1 MKKKKWIAVLLIFG
15 LLAVLFTPIPAGEL
29 RDGGTK
35 VYRALTYTL
44 VNWHRVCAE
53 PDGIYEALRVY
64 PFPDSMRTVSEL
76 WELEQ
81 SRVPD
86 LRETEF
92 CAQIKKINGT
102 SILVE
107 GQENTGSA
115 FRGEI
120 VLSISEE
127 TVIQSEQKSLSTDAL
142 QVGDW
147 IRVTCGGVSLTI
159 YPPIMPYIY
168 RVEVIDPVPESI
180 FVHRDSYPAKAIR
193 VDSTGDHGSFCQ
205 SLCR

>member
-15 LLAVLFTPIPAGEL
+15 LLAVLFTPIPAEEL

-92 CAQIKKINGT
+92 CAQIKEINGT

-127 TVIQSEQKSLSTDAL
+127 TVIQSEQKSLSIDAL
-142 QVGDW
+142 KVGDR
-147 IRVTCGGVSLTI
+147 IRVTCGGESLTI
-159 YPPIMPYIY
+159 YPPIMPYI
-168 RVEVIDPVPESI
+168 
-180 FVHRDSYPAKAIR
+180 PAFRERIPAALMPPI
-193 VDSTGDHGSFCQ
+193 
-205 SLCR
+205 